1 METVGDLCVCAL
13 VIVTCHHATHFLR
26 GAVRPLLGQRDVEQ
40 LVGELGPVVVLVQD
54 PDDHCG
60 GGAQRWRPVV

>member
-1 METVGDLCVCAL
+1 METVGDFCVCAR
-13 VIVTCHHATHFLR
+13 IVVAGNHAAHFLR
-26 GAVRPLLGQRDVEQ
+26 VGVRPLLGQRDVEQ
-40 LVGELGPVVVLVQD
+40 LVGELRPVVVLVQD